1 MTSSANSNNSEFT
14 FYTLQD
20 NFEKSKILPE
30 CICAGV
36 CKISVGGE
44 FKGSG
49 VLVKIR
55 ENPEKPYIKGLMT
68 SLDVIHDLPQNCP
81 ILVEITGNVNEH
93 YFIMKRCGKDLEY
106 VKPIFFA
113 KIEENF
119 AEDQFMDIFR
129 KSNDSSPTPNWFLHG
144 HFSERGFQPKIRLCG
159 KLDLPLDVEQ
169 NCENYNKFQNTFSG
183 GPIFS
188 PTRKVIGIHLRSI
201 KSGANIGEEIGKFI
215 SIINASYDSLP
226 KLVQKRG
233 INC

>member
-68 SLDVIHDLPQNCP
+68 SLDVINDLPQNCP
-81 ILVEITGNVNEH
+81 ISVEI
-93 YFIMKRCGKDLEY
+93 
-106 VKPIFFA
+106 
-113 KIEENF
+113 
-119 AEDQFMDIFR
+119 
-129 KSNDSSPTPNWFLHG
+129 
-144 HFSERGFQPKIRLCG
+144 
-159 KLDLPLDVEQ
+159 
-169 NCENYNKFQNTFSG
+169 SG
-183 GPIFS
+183 M
-188 PTRKVIGIHLRSI
+188 
-201 KSGANIGEEIGKFI
+201 
-215 SIINASYDSLP
+215 
-226 KLVQKRG
+226 
-233 INC
+233 